1 MRPMSYKAVKYIE
14 SRRFSKS
21 LLLAVIDRKA
31 EGIAKAHRFD
41 RSNGTSQLIAKEASE
56 PECSRILRAVEY
68 GRMKA
73 LEEMGE
79 SISEGFR
86 FDE

>member
-1 MRPMSYKAVKYIE
+1 MTTRNPKYLNA
-14 SRRFSKS
+14 RRFSKP
-21 LLLAVIDRKA
+21 LLLDVIDKKVT
-31 EGIAKAHRFD
+31 GIASQHRFD
-41 RSNGTSQLIAKEASE
+41 RSNGTAQLMPKGASE

-73 LEEMGE
+73 LEELAD
-79 SISEGFR
+79 SISDGFR